1 MGDIDFKVIFASEN
15 SNKFQQIRFW
25 KGKSVEDMVT
35 LENHS
40 IQACCPFIFGSSK
53 I

>member
-1 MGDIDFKVIFASEN
+1 VKI
-15 SNKFQQIRFW
+15 QINFSKSGFGRE
-25 KGKSVEDMVT
+25 KSVEDMVT